1 MKLRRPEKASGS
13 TWVASVVLHIV
24 LGVGLI
30 RVLMMPLPLGTL
42 FRKVR
47 GTPVQV
53 ERIGFIR
60 LPTPDPN
67 TPPTPGRS
75 GGDGRPES
83 PASDQPIVAPSAVP
97 TGVAPS
103 TSRATDGNGG
113 SGRVVGA
120 GGATKGIVPSY
131 TDPRIWAPPGPV
143 ATAPLSREQRMDSA
157 LAVGIQH
164 AKDSMA
170 VVAAQNRA
178 PDWSKTMGGKKYGID
193 SSGKIWIAGVQIPIP
208 VAVQASPGVYERNQV
223 MSRIRREILE
233 QSQRRLTE
241 DEFRETVKRIRE
253 RKDRERERARSGQ
266 PSDPRPITQA
276 P

>member
-13 TWVASVVLHIV
+13 TWIASVVLHIV
-24 LGVGLI
+24 LGAGLI

-42 FRKVR
+42 FRKVQ

-53 ERIGFIR
+53 ERVGFIR
-60 LPTPDPN
+60 LPKPDPT

-83 PASDQPIVAPSAVP
+83 PTRSQPIAAPTEVP
-97 TGVAPS
+97 SGIMASTAPK
-103 TSRATDGNGG
+103 TDGDGG
-113 SGRVVGA
+113 SGRVIGA
-120 GGATKGIVPSY
+120 GGSTRGVVPSY
-131 TDPRIWAPPGPV
+131 NDPRIWAPPGPV
-143 ATAPLSREQRMDSA
+143 ATAPLTREQRMDSS
-157 LAVGIQH
+157 LAVGIQR
-164 AKDSMA
+164 AKDSLA
-170 VVAAQNRA
+170 IVAAANRA
-178 PDWSKTMGGKKYGID
+178 PDWSFNKGGKKYGID

-208 VAVQASPGVYERNQV
+208 VAVQPSASTYERNQV
-223 MSRIRREILE
+223 FSRIRTEILE

-253 RKDRERERARSGQ
+253 RKDRERERSRTGQ
-266 PSDPRPITQA
+266 PDPGRPISQA